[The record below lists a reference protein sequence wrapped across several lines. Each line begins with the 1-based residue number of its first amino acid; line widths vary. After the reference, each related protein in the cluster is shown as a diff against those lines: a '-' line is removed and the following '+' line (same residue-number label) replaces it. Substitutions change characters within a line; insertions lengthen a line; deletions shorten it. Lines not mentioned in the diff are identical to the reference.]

1 MNDAAMLK
9 QYRRQIKK
17 LEAHIKEVNLTLHTF
32 ENWFQLLMIQ
42 YFDNNLR
49 QQRQIYSTFGN
60 VCLLL
65 KVFL

>member
-1 MNDAAMLK
+1 
-9 QYRRQIKK
+9 
-17 LEAHIKEVNLTLHTF
+17 
-32 ENWFQLLMIQ
+32 MIQ

-65 KVFL
+65 KEFLWLDLERDLAKFLPSVTIIF

>member
-32 ENWFQLLMIQ
+32 EKKLISAPNDPIL
-42 YFDNNLR
+42 
-49 QQRQIYSTFGN
+49 
-60 VCLLL
+60 
-65 KVFL
+65 